1 MRAWLEISGLLVV
14 AVVALIAANLI
25 VVPFFDS
32 LFPGVDAFFKS
43 HQDFGLSLI
52 AVWLVYV
59 WQKGVYDERL
69 SSISDKLVSL
79 KSRVDDME
87 LLVRG

>member
-1 MRAWLEISGLLVV
+1 MLGLLVV
-14 AVVALIAANLI
+14 AAIIFIAANLI

-32 LFPGVDAFFKS
+32 LFPGVDVYFKS
-43 HQDFGLSLI
+43 HEDFGLSLI
-52 AVWLVYV
+52 AMWLVYV

-69 SSISDKLVSL
+69 TSISAKLDSL
-79 KSRVDDME
+79 KSRLDDME